1 MWELLTQT
9 AKKVDKGLT
18 LIDALADVESADEN
32 NLFAYNPTEKK
43 KIVVPATES
52 TLVSKIKP
60 NYENLER
67 EHTLNTQQVRK
78 EVPVP
83 SAAVPKPVLEIGAIP
98 ESSEPS
104 LAENVANIAFNSREV
119 RLVGPQRRPVEM
131 KDDIPSKMVVV
142 LENLQK
148 EAKDVWGD
156 IKPKL
161 ERGWED
167 VSGQLEKGWGD
178 IKTMVEGVI
187 TPASKKQGNRSL

>member
-1 MWELLTQT
+1 MRV
-9 AKKVDKGLT
+9 AKIGNGLT
-18 LIDALADVESADEN
+18 LLDALADVEGTDEN
-32 NLFAYNPTEKK
+32 NLFAYNPIEKK
-43 KIVVPATES
+43 KVIPASET
-52 TLVSKIKP
+52 TLLSKIKP

-67 EHTLNTQQVRK
+67 EQTASTQQVRK
-78 EVPVP
+78 ETPT
-83 SAAVPKPVLEIGAIP
+83 AAVSRPVMEIGAVP
-98 ESSEPS
+98 ETSEPS

-131 KDDIPSKMVVV
+131 KDDLPSKMVVA

-161 ERGWED
+161 EKGWED

-178 IKTMVEGVI
+178 LKTMVEGVI
-187 TPASKKQGNRSL
+187 APSTKKQGSGSL